1 MSLLRVQNL
10 VAYYGD
16 FQALFGVD
24 VTVEAGECV
33 ALIGSN
39 GAGKS
44 TLLRS
49 IAGLMPSQPDSV
61 TFGGQPIGAQPASVI
76 ARLGV
81 TLVPE
86 GRRLFASLTVEENL
100 RMGAF
105 SGRPG
110 PWTLER
116 VYDVFPVLRE
126 KRKQPAPAL
135 SGGQQQM
142 AAIGRALMANPR
154 LLMCDE
160 ISLGLAPTV
169 AKDVYAALARVR
181 ADGLAAIIVEQDIEL
196 ARAMSDR
203 AYCFTCGRVTLAGRS
218 AQLTRAQISAA
229 YFGLA
234 GSTDVR
240 FPEYRSDASVLCSP
254 SPRPDSVRP
263 RAANPGP

>member
-1 MSLLRVQNL
+1 MSLLVVRDL
-10 VAYYGD
+10 AASYGD

-24 VTVEAGECV
+24 LAVDEGECV

-49 IAGLMPSQPDSV
+49 VAGLLKSRPESV
-61 TFGGQPIGAQPASVI
+61 TLDGRAIGAQSAPDI

-81 TLVPE
+81 ALVPE

-105 SGRPG
+105 SGRRG
-110 PWTLER
+110 SWTLEG
-116 VYDVFPVLRE
+116 VYELFPVLRA
-126 KRKQPAPAL
+126 KRAQPAPSL

-160 ISLGLAPTV
+160 ISLGLAPAV
-169 AKDVYAALARVR
+169 AKDVYAALRTVR
-181 ADGLAAIIVEQDIEL
+181 AQGLATIVVEQDIEL
-196 ARAMSDR
+196 ARTVSDR
-203 AYCFTCGRVTLAGRS
+203 AYCLTHGRVSLSGRS
-218 AQLTRAQISAA
+218 AELTRAQISAA
-229 YFGLA
+229 YFGLPA
-234 GSTDVR
+234 T
-240 FPEYRSDASVLCSP
+240 ASGEI
-254 SPRPDSVRP
+254 RD
-263 RAANPGP
+263 RAAR